1 MHRLQPNSRSCF
13 VCGME
18 NPVGLKLRF
27 YETGGGEVAADY
39 EPPDHFQGYPG
50 VLHGGIA
57 ASMLDEAA
65 ARAHMGVGVPRF
77 MYTAK
82 LEIRYRQNIPMGRRL
97 KIVGKATGSRGR
109 LAEGWSGIYDE
120 EGRLLAEA
128 KAVLMDIPGE
138 QLAAGELE
146 ALGWRVYPEGTS
158 TE

>member
-1 MHRLQPNSRSCF
+1 MNRPQPNSRSCF

-27 YETGGGEVAADY
+27 YETGEGEVTATY

-65 ARAHMGVGVPRF
+65 ARAHMGGEPPRF
-77 MYTAK
+77 LYTAK

-97 KIVGKATGSRGR
+97 TVVGKATGGRGR

-128 KAVLMDIPGE
+128 KAVLMDVPGA
-138 QLAAGELE
+138 QLAESELDS
-146 ALGWRVYPEGTS
+146 LGWRLYPEETGS
-158 TE
+158 E

>member
-1 MHRLQPNSRSCF
+1 
-13 VCGME
+13 ME

-27 YETGGGEVAADY
+27 YETDEGEVAADY

-65 ARAHMGVGVPRF
+65 ARAHMGGESPRF

-97 KIVGKATGSRGR
+97 RVVGKATAGRGR

-120 EGRLLAEA
+120 DRRLLAEA
-128 KAVLMDIPGE
+128 KAVLMDIPEE
-138 QLAAGELE
+138 QLADEDLE
-146 ALGWRVYPEGTS
+146 SLGWRVYPEEEGS
-158 TE
+158 P